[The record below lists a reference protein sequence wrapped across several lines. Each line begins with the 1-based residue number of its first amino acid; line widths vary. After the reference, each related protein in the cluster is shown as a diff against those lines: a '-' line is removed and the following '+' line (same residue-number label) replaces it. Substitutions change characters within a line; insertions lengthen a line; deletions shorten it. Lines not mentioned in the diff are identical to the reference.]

1 VFEEQNDDDWSGTR
15 SAPPP
20 PPPPLAEPEPKPL
33 FAPEPAS
40 WNYQTQEPQNPT
52 AQQARHTGGAGPRNG
67 SLPPAWGPD
76 AGAAAAA
83 DSPDPLGS
91 GGWNDQ
97 PPGRTWLRLA
107 ALLGVAIVV
116 VVAVVFAFNLGR
128 GGSSPSQNSAGRS
141 PAGSASPKA
150 TARPLGIAG
159 ISDFDPEGDG
169 TENPELAHLA
179 ADGNPNTSWHTM
191 NYYGNAQLGNL
202 KNGVGLVV
210 DLGKQQRLSS
220 VHLKLVGSPTS
231 VQILGRPGSNTAPSS
246 PSGLSKL
253 GAAPGAG
260 TTADVKLKKP
270 VGTRYF
276 VVWLTSLPQ
285 TSAGYYQGAVA
296 EIVPRS

>member
-1 VFEEQNDDDWSGTR
+1 
-15 SAPPP
+15 
-20 PPPPLAEPEPKPL
+20 
-33 FAPEPAS
+33 
-40 WNYQTQEPQNPT
+40 
-52 AQQARHTGGAGPRNG
+52 
-67 SLPPAWGPD
+67 
-76 AGAAAAA
+76 
-83 DSPDPLGS
+83 LGS